1 MYRAHVF
8 VYLLFQ
14 MFLDHNSICKPT
26 GSSLFI
32 NNFWSS
38 AFAYLEPEGCNSSS
52 PQTALDAL
60 DHLANPYFL
69 HLPFGR
75 LKTKKNA

>member
-1 MYRAHVF
+1 MF
-8 VYLLFQ
+8 VYFLFQ
-14 MFLDHNSICKPT
+14 MFLDHNSIRKPT

-32 NNFWSS
+32 NSFWSS
-38 AFAYLEPEGCNSSS
+38 ADAYLEPEGGNSS

-60 DHLANPYFL
+60 DHLGKPYFL

-75 LKTKKNA
+75 LKTKQKDA